1 MSNGSSDAIAPN
13 AQRLLWAGF
22 MAILAAGVGFAIRG
36 GILGDWGAQFG
47 FTGAEL
53 GTITGGGLTGFGI
66 VILLGGLLADKL
78 GYGKLVALAFFCHL
92 SSAVLTFFATPAF
105 GSGGEAGK
113 HAAYQCLF
121 WGTFLFAIGN
131 GTLEAVL
138 NPLVATL
145 FPSNRTHYLNIL
157 HAGWPAGL
165 VLGGLSNVFLGNT
178 AEHKGLSWEFQ
189 LGLFLLPT
197 VLYGVMCLGQRFPKS
212 EASEKGLSIGQMLK
226 DVGMIGGAVIAVLL
240 VLFFQNDLGLSP
252 IVAYVIGAVIVGA
265 IGFATNWSMGAWLLA
280 LLLVTH
286 GLVGTVELG
295 TDSWIQNITGN
306 IIDPKSGRWLF
317 VYTSTVMFLLRF
329 VAGPIVHRIS
339 PLGLLFISALFG
351 IAGLQLTSRSEGTGM
366 ILIALAVYGMG
377 KTFFW
382 PTMLAVVGD
391 RFPRSGAIAISC
403 MGGMGM
409 LAAGLIGG
417 PGIGYFKDR
426 YAGQELLAADP
437 KVHATYVAAKASP
450 FPLPLLD
457 AAKGLDGVKLG
468 EVKNTPV
475 EKQTEDQKKVA
486 AADLKGDRL
495 TLQTVS
501 LVPATMA
508 AIYLLLFLY
517 FKASGGYKV
526 VHIGEVE
533 ASK

>member
-78 GYGKLVALAFFCHL
+78 GYGKLVAFAFFCHL
-92 SSAVLTFFATPAF
+92 MSAVLTFFATPLF
-105 GSGGEAGK
+105 GNGGPEGK

-165 VLGGLSNVFLGNT
+165 VLGGLSNVFLGTT
-178 AEHKGLSWEFQ
+178 ADHKGLRWEIQ
-189 LGLFLLPT
+189 LGLFLAPT
-197 VLYGVMCLGQRFPKS
+197 VFYGLMCLGQSFPKS
-212 EASEKGLSIGQMLK
+212 EASEKGLGIGQMLK
-226 DVGMIGGAVIAVLL
+226 DVGMVGALVIAALL
-240 VLFFQNDLGLSP
+240 VLFFKNDLGLPS
-252 IVAYVIGAVIVGA
+252 VAAYGIGGALVLLVGF
-265 IGFATNWSMGAWLLA
+265 ITDWSIGAWLLA
-280 LLLVTH
+280 ILLVTH

-339 PLGLLFISALFG
+339 PLGLLFVSALFG
-351 IAGLQLTSRSEGTGM
+351 IAGLQLTSYSDGVPM
-366 ILIALAVYGMG
+366 ILAALAVYGMG

-409 LAAGLIGG
+409 LAAGLVGG

-426 YAGQELLAADP
+426 YAGQELLAAD
-437 KVHATYVAAKASP
+437 KAVHAKFVAAKPSS
-450 FPLPLLD
+450 FPVPVLD
-457 AAKGLDGVKLG
+457 DAKGLDGAKLG
-468 EVKNTPV
+468 EVKNTPA
-475 EKQTEDQKKVA
+475 EKMTDEQKKVA

-517 FKASGGYKV
+517 FKAAGGYKV
-526 VHIGEVE
+526 VHIGDLEG
-533 ASK
+533 AK